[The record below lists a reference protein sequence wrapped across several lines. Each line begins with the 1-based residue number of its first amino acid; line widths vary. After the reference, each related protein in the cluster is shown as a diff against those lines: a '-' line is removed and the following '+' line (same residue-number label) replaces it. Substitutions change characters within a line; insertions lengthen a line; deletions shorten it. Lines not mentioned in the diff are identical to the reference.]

1 MNVLEIFAVFFGVIS
16 VWFAKKKNVYVY
28 PTGLINT
35 SIYVYIC
42 FSAKLYADMTINMY
56 YVVMSIY
63 GWVLW
68 SKKTQRQN
76 GTLAITHNTKIEN
89 IKSIF
94 FAFISFV
101 LLFFILEKY
110 TDSDVPFL
118 DSITTSLF
126 FVAMWL
132 MAKKKI
138 EHWIFWI
145 VGDIIVI
152 PLFFYKELYF
162 TSFQYIIFTCIA
174 FLGLWEW
181 RKSIKLPY

>member
-1 MNVLEIFAVFFGVIS
+1 MNFIEIFAVFFGILS
-16 VWFAKKKNVYVY
+16 VWFAKKKNVWVY

-42 FSAKLYADMTINMY
+42 FSSKLYADMAINMY
-56 YVVMSIY
+56 YVLMSIY
-63 GWVLW
+63 GWFLW
-68 SKKTQRQN
+68 SKKNKIQN
-76 GTLAITHNTKIEN
+76 ETLVTHNTKKEN
-89 IKSIF
+89 LQSIL
-94 FAFISFV
+94 FALLSFV
-101 LLFFILEKY
+101 LLFFILKKY
-110 TDSDVPFL
+110 TDSDVPFG
-118 DSITTSLF
+118 DSITTALF

-145 VGDIIVI
+145 IGDIIVI

-181 RKSIKLPY
+181 KKSIK